1 MRTEEPWVDARLPL
15 VTRSIERL
23 FGGLERFGVWQL
35 PLDPDQ
41 LVRRAETTCGYQF
54 NDRSWFPALA
64 GMFRAIKTEGRLNA
78 LGRMILTRDVL
89 RLLTHRLRMEEDRRI
104 YPEIAGEKIERP
116 VFVIGLPRTGSTLLH
131 NLLGLNTASFQAPLT
146 WEVMF
151 PSPPPAFADK
161 ESVQAARR
169 DLALFKLMI
178 PNFSRLHPLEAEL
191 PQECVAI
198 LSHAFLS
205 DEFDMLFNIPSF
217 ADWLGRQD
225 LTCGYRYHRD
235 FLQHLQF
242 GRPMRRMVLKAPS
255 HMRYL
260 DELLTVYPD
269 ARIIQTHRRVVEVL
283 PSLAS
288 LSTTLQKTFTAGVK
302 PEAVG
307 TSVIREWEE
316 ILELF
321 VNARKRVG
329 DDRFIDV
336 YYRDLVANPVEVL
349 RQIHG
354 ALGEAFTPANKQTV
368 ESFLTA
374 SRAHRRDHR
383 YALADFGMDAA
394 DVNRRFSFYGD
405 RFGLAT

>member
-1 MRTEEPWVDARLPL
+1 
-15 VTRSIERL
+15 
-23 FGGLERFGVWQL
+23 
-35 PLDPDQ
+35 
-41 LVRRAETTCGYQF
+41 
-54 NDRSWFPALA
+54 
-64 GMFRAIKTEGRLNA
+64 
-78 LGRMILTRDVL
+78 
-89 RLLTHRLRMEEDRRI
+89 
-104 YPEIAGEKIERP
+104 
-116 VFVIGLPRTGSTLLH
+116 
-131 NLLGLNTASFQAPLT
+131 
-146 WEVMF
+146 MF
-151 PSPPPAFADK
+151 PSPLPALVQPD
-161 ESVQAARR
+161 VIQAARR
-169 DLALFKLMI
+169 DLALFKLMV
-178 PNFSRLHPLEAEL
+178 PDFSRLHPLEAEL

-198 LSHAFLS
+198 LSHAFVS

-242 GRPMRRMVLKAPS
+242 GRPRRRMVLKAPS

-288 LSTTLQKTFTAGVK
+288 LSTTMQKTFTAGVK

-307 TSVIREWEE
+307 SSVIREWEE

-321 VNARKRVG
+321 VDARKRVG

-336 YYRDLVANPVEVL
+336 YYRDVVANPVEVL

-354 ALGEAFTPANKQTV
+354 ALGEAFTPAYKQTV

-374 SRAHRRDHR
+374 NRAHKHGFHR

-405 RFGLAT
+405 VSG